1 MFDNISNMIKKKDK
15 QNFSNFHSDLLFNK
29 INMYKYLTDS
39 KKQKEKRR
47 NRSEEKNIRKLIDD
61 YNEILNEEILVLE
74 NEETDL
80 LQLLNKNPEQKN

>member
-1 MFDNISNMIKKKDK
+1 
-15 QNFSNFHSDLLFNK
+15 
-29 INMYKYLTDS
+29 MYKYLTDS